1 MGGKSEG
8 MAEKCEVDAQGGTE
22 QRAEYIDSVFR
33 HLLQGLS
40 RRLPSQCAVCH
51 AWPARSICEACVAA
65 FAQPV
70 ERCTTC
76 ALPVTPGVRQCGACI
91 VRPPPLD
98 ACLAA
103 LPYAYPWSTL
113 VADFKFHEHPG
124 WAASFAALLRAAPW
138 VEPALDAAD
147 LLLPMPLSPERLHNR
162 GYNQAHELARALDV
176 SKLVHGVLIR
186 VLDTPPQRTLPRNE
200 RLRAVQDAFAVDPL
214 LVHHVKN
221 KRVVLLDD
229 VMTSGASLHAAAR
242 ILRGAGA
249 AHITALVLARTE

>member
-1 MGGKSEG
+1 
-8 MAEKCEVDAQGGTE
+8 VLRQ
-22 QRAEYIDSVFR
+22 
-33 HLLQGLS
+33 LLQGLS
-40 RRLPSQCAVCH
+40 KRLPSQCAVCH
-51 AWPARSICEACVAA
+51 AWPAHSICEACVAA

-70 ERCTTC
+70 ARCNTC
-76 ALPVTPGVRQCGACI
+76 ALPVAPGVRQCGTCI
-91 VRPPPLD
+91 VHPPPLD

-113 VADFKFHEHPG
+113 VADFKFHQHPG

-147 LLLPMPLSPERLHNR
+147 LLLPMPLSKERLRER
-162 GYNQAHELARALDV
+162 GYNQAHVLACALDAPKV
-176 SKLVHGVLIR
+176 VHGVLLR
-186 VLDTPPQRTLPRNE
+186 VRDTPPQRTLPRSE
-200 RLRAVQDAFAVDPL
+200 RLLAVQDAFALDPL
-214 LVHHVKN
+214 QIHRVKA

-242 ILRGAGA
+242 VLRAAGA